1 MSFFSKLFSRKK
13 KEVEQTPQPR
23 YIILKDKDE
32 EGNGFIPKS
41 MDNVSYKIL
50 DTRENM
56 KLGLVISHDRYN
68 SWEIPHEEYPDSD
81 KNGTDVTIDV
91 TVGDFYSFPNDDN
104 VKFRYY
110 VNVLDKDIK
119 RRANIDDADFAL
131 YTKLQEEIKT
141 SKNPERAILLHTLLK
156 VIDSKILTSPSRVTK
171 DYRQQQEIKERAEK
185 IAKEK
190 ALKREREIYR
200 QEQLKRSEEQK
211 RVTMQK
217 QEKISNYMQ
226 KIKTDVFVK

>member
-1 MSFFSKLFSRKK
+1 MEEMSFFSKLFSRKK
-13 KEVEQTPQPR
+13 KEEPR

-41 MDNVSYKIL
+41 KDNVSYKIL

-56 KLGLVISHDRYN
+56 KLGLVISHGRYN
-68 SWEIPHEEYPDSD
+68 SWEIPHEDYPDSD
-81 KNGTDVTIDV
+81 KNGTNVTIDV

-104 VKFRYY
+104 VKFRYR

-190 ALKREREIYR
+190 ALKKEREIYR
-200 QEQLKRSEEQK
+200 QEELKRSEEQK

-217 QEKISNYMQ
+217 QEKIFNYMQ